1 MDKPLSM
8 EFFRRVLQRSLGL
21 SAIFWETSAPWERSG
36 GRSECAGWS
45 AKEERWGRGPSKL
58 VHLWKPQKQK
68 QGKPEA
74 RDAGTKCGLH
84 AYYLELLNGSG
95 TSMAILIALTT
106 FERPTLL
113 ISKPSLL
120 LPWTCD
126 NYGLVLFSVVAECNV
141 YNKSS
146 LLLS

>member
-1 MDKPLSM
+1 M
-8 EFFRRVLQRSLGL
+8 EVTE
-21 SAIFWETSAPWERSG
+21 AETRGAR
-36 GRSECAGWS
+36 GWD
-45 AKEERWGRGPSKL
+45 R
-58 VHLWKPQKQK
+58 LW
-68 QGKPEA
+68 
-74 RDAGTKCGLH
+74 TH

-113 ISKPSLL
+113 ISEPSLL

>member
-1 MDKPLSM
+1 
-8 EFFRRVLQRSLGL
+8 
-21 SAIFWETSAPWERSG
+21 
-36 GRSECAGWS
+36 
-45 AKEERWGRGPSKL
+45 
-58 VHLWKPQKQK
+58 
-68 QGKPEA
+68 
-74 RDAGTKCGLH
+74 
-84 AYYLELLNGSG
+84 
-95 TSMAILIALTT
+95 MAILIALTT

-146 LLLS
+146 LAVLAEEKFCVLCGFLWLN